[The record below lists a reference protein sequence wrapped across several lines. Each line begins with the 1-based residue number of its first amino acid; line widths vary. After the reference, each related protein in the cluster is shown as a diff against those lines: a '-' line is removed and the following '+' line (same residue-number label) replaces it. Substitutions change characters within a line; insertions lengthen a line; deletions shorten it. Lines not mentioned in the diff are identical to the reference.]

1 MNETIALIVENANLT
16 FRIMKLENEDSV
28 FLLELDKWYHD
39 LTVFPEHLTDFL
51 SWLHKYL
58 DERLPKG

>member
-1 MNETIALIVENANLT
+1 
-16 FRIMKLENEDSV
+16 MKLETEDSV

>member
-1 MNETIALIVENANLT
+1 
-16 FRIMKLENEDSV
+16 MKLETEDSV

-39 LTVFPEHLTDFL
+39 LTVFPEHLNDFL